1 MKPSKKNILV
11 IILLIAVNAVGFF
24 IARNYFSDSTEN
36 EQQVSHNKVT
46 EWFHVHAKVT
56 QETKWMVAVMDILKF
71 YRGN

>member
-11 IILLIAVNAVGFF
+11 IILLVAINAIGFF
-24 IARNYFSDSTEN
+24 IARNYFSESKEIEHQT
-36 EQQVSHNKVT
+36 SHNKVA

-56 QETKWMVAVMDILKF
+56 EQTKWIVAVMDILKF